1 MARRYALGNLL
12 SIAGSLRAGGRM
24 ALSSDR
30 DLSPR
35 CAAAEKQIG
44 EFGEALGLV
53 IWVGLYRQ
61 TDSV

>member
-1 MARRYALGNLL
+1 
-12 SIAGSLRAGGRM
+12 M